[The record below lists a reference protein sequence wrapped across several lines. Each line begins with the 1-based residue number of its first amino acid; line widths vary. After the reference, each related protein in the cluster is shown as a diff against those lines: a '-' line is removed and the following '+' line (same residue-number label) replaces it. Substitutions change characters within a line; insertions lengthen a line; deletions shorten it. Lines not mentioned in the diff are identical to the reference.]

1 MDEEYY
7 SYIKELFDKHARFYD
22 ITEIVL
28 SGVRTKVANF
38 ANTRERARVLDVC
51 TGTGRQAF
59 AFAKKGYEVIG
70 IDFSEGMLRIA
81 NKNNKYDNLK
91 FKVSDATNI
100 PFENNYFDVSCISF
114 ALHDMPLNIREKVL
128 QEMVRVTILGG
139 IIVVVDYSLPKN
151 KINRWLIYH
160 FAKSYESKYYP
171 EFIKFDYRELLEK
184 AGIEIREELS
194 ILLGAGKILKG
205 IKAA

>member
-205 IKAA
+205 IKAG